1 MDEKKKAKEGMGK
14 EHKKWEMSRKMNEQM
29 QDRKW
34 KRRAS
39 KENGENKE
47 EQMKEFMGKGEERKE
62 DKVEGQDKER
72 NNKEEDVRKS
82 RGRWRR

>member
-1 MDEKKKAKEGMGK
+1 
-14 EHKKWEMSRKMNEQM
+14 
-29 QDRKW
+29 
-34 KRRAS
+34 
-39 KENGENKE
+39 
-47 EQMKEFMGKGEERKE
+47 MKEFMGKGEERKE